1 MNTAQHNAAGAKD
14 NNAVKSG
21 EGHFIAVVPGKK
33 GDKTEAE
40 YLYPIERQHW
50 DEC

>member
-1 MNTAQHNAAGAKD
+1 MNTTQHNAAGAKD
-14 NNAVKSG
+14 NYAVKSG
-21 EGHFIAVVPGKK
+21 EGRFIAVVPGKK